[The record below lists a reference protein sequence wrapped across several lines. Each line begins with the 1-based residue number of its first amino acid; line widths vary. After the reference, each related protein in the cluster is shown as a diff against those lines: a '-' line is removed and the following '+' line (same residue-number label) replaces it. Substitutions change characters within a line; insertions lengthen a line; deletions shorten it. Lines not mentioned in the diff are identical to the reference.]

1 MANSFLAL
9 QIHLVFSTKNRERW
23 LDESIEKDVWSYLAG
38 IIRTHGGT
46 AIQIGGFDDHIHIL
60 MSIPATI
67 ALSDFVKRI
76 KGESSKWISNQ
87 WPRMR
92 DFRWQDGY
100 GAFSVGKSQISDT
113 VAYIRNQRQHHQRKS
128 FEDEYR
134 AFLQVHGIESDEK
147 YIFG

>member
-1 MANSFLAL
+1 MANSFLSL

-23 LDESIEKDVWSYLAG
+23 INESIEQQVWSYLAG
-38 IIRTHGGT
+38 IIRAHDSK

-67 ALSDFVKRI
+67 TISDLVKRI

-87 WPRMR
+87 WPHMR

-100 GAFSVGKSQISDT
+100 GAFTLGQSQIADT
-113 VAYIRNQRQHHQRKS
+113 VAYIRNQRAHHQSKT
-128 FEDEYR
+128 FEGEYR
-134 AFLQVHGIESDEK
+134 RFLQIHGIEVDEK